1 MCVYIYI
8 HIYVYILYI
17 IWKHSNACLVYD
29 LIFCRLRQAS
39 NALSKGPETREESA
53 QLEVE
58 SMGAP
63 TSTGAVASM
72 HTKHG
77 GGHKRKAVFGL
88 LLIVATTIIMISR
101 YISISFSLLF
111 IDQNNFHKKNYWSEN
126 FIMTWGGVRGGVS
139 IALALSL
146 PLNGSDILT
155 MAYIVV
161 LISILLQGA
170 TFEKIVCRYFYK

>member
-1 MCVYIYI
+1 MGSWGLVFMLPSYRCLPTHEQILHIHAYRYTYRYTPMCVYIYI
-8 HIYVYILYI
+8 YVYVLYI
-17 IWKHSNACLVYD
+17 LWKHSNACLVYD

-77 GGHKRKAVFGL
+77 GGTSARLSLAFCSL
-88 LLIVATTIIMISR
+88 LL
-101 YISISFSLLF
+101 LL
-111 IDQNNFHKKNYWSEN
+111 
-126 FIMTWGGVRGGVS
+126 
-139 IALALSL
+139 LS
-146 PLNGSDILT
+146 
-155 MAYIVV
+155 
-161 LISILLQGA
+161 
-170 TFEKIVCRYFYK
+170 

>member
-1 MCVYIYI
+1 MCVYIYV
-8 HIYVYILYI
+8 YVLYI

-88 LLIVATTIIMISR
+88 LLIVATTIIMIMC
-101 YISISFSLLF
+101 IMIVMMV
-111 IDQNNFHKKNYWSEN
+111 IDTAGT
-126 FIMTWGGVRGGVS
+126 ITIVIVTVIRVRRIKHIVS
-139 IALALSL
+139 I
-146 PLNGSDILT
+146 NI
-155 MAYIVV
+155 MV
-161 LISILLQGA
+161 LILMGL
-170 TFEKIVCRYFYK
+170 